1 MADQIIQTADI
12 SKIERSLGDVRER
25 LRTIETGVSTVD
37 RKMSAINDD
46 LAALTK
52 EFEEYVLL
60 QSRANRLAQAETRLV
75 QFDNELNKKF
85 GHYDVVRRSA
95 TGILQ
100 ADDLALVRQSTINTI
115 SEELMVQTPGY
126 WLAPCLVALA
136 AWINDKQDIA

>member
-115 SEELMVQTPGY
+115 SCCMDQ
-126 WLAPCLVALA
+126 
-136 AWINDKQDIA
+136 